1 MGSRVASVQVGVLEQ
16 IQAVR
21 ERLVSSG
28 TVVASDGGVRAI
40 FRIAIGPAEGAA
52 LRDRVVE
59 TGARRTV
66 ETGLGFAM
74 SSLFICEGLLAT
86 GGDASHVAIDRFQL
100 KPRPVAGTTYAG
112 VGLHTLEEA
121 GVHSI
126 VDSTSRSR
134 RSSYLGCSWKG
145 GPSTWRS
152 STATTVSR
160 DCS

>member
-1 MGSRVASVQVGVLEQ
+1 MWRGGRGGGERRGAGAGCRGASVQVGVLEQ

-28 TVVASDGGVRAI
+28 TVVASDGGVPAI
-40 FRIAIGPAEGAA
+40 FPIAIGPAEGAA

-74 SSLFICEGLLAT
+74 SSLFICEGLLAN
-86 GGDASHVAIDRFQL
+86 GGDASHVAIDPFQL

-121 GVHSI
+121 GVRSI
-126 VDSTSRSR
+126 VEFHEQESQIV
-134 RSSYLGCSWKG
+134 L
-145 GPSTWRS
+145 P
-152 STATTVSR
+152 
-160 DCS
+160 